1 MIGLIRSELLKVV
14 TTRVWWGLLIGVV
27 AQSVALTLLT
37 TLLSAVNTP
46 DGGSGPDWHDP
57 AWARTVYSSGLSIAY
72 LCTLALG
79 ALSMSGERRHRT
91 LSVTLLA
98 SPHRWRVVVAKLVA
112 VVVAGT
118 GYGVATVL
126 ASVAVGAPILASKGG
141 SSMLTD
147 GSVLRAMALTA
158 LAIGLWTVLGLG
170 VGTLIPNQVVAIVV
184 PVAVAWIVDP
194 ILSLVLN
201 LNGHGS
207 IARFL
212 ASSASSAMASPVT
225 SAGQG
230 FDVSLLPWW
239 GGALVMLGYA
249 AVLGGAGAAATLQR
263 DVT

>member
-1 MIGLIRSELLKVV
+1 MGALAYAVGVELHELRPRGNDLEAVFLRADRRGGIVMIGLIRSELLKVV

-37 TLLSAVNTP
+37 TLLSTVGTP

-91 LSVTLLA
+91 LSITLLA

-118 GYGVATVL
+118 GYGIATVL
-126 ASVAVGAPILASKGG
+126 ASVVVGAPILASKGG
-141 SSMLTD
+141 STMLTD

-158 LAIGLWTVLGLG
+158 ARARA
-170 VGTLIPNQVVAIVV
+170 VGRPR
-184 PVAVAWIVDP
+184 
-194 ILSLVLN
+194 
-201 LNGHGS
+201 
-207 IARFL
+207 ARGRH
-212 ASSASSAMASPVT
+212 S
-225 SAGQG
+225 
-230 FDVSLLPWW
+230 
-239 GGALVMLGYA
+239 
-249 AVLGGAGAAATLQR
+249 
-263 DVT
+263 

>member
-1 MIGLIRSELLKVV
+1 MGLIRSELLKIV

-27 AQSVALTLLT
+27 VQAAGLTLLT
-37 TLLSAVNTP
+37 ALLLSVAGP
-46 DGGSGPDWHDP
+46 DGSGGANWNDP
-57 AWARTVYSSGLSIAY
+57 AWARTVYSSGLSFAY

-91 LSVTLLA
+91 LSITLLA

-112 VVVAGT
+112 MLLAGL
-118 GYGVATVL
+118 GYGVATEL
-126 ASVAVGAPILASKGG
+126 ASVAVGAPILINRGG
-141 SSMLTD
+141 SALLTD
-147 GSVLRAMALTA
+147 SSVLRSLALTA
-158 LAIGLWTVLGLG
+158 LAIALWAILGLG
-170 VGTLIPNQVVAIVV
+170 VGTVIPNQIVAIVV

-201 LNGHGS
+201 LNGHGD

-212 ASSASSAMASPVT
+212 ASSASSAMSSPVT

-230 FDVSLLPWW
+230 VEVNLLPWW

-249 AVLGGAGAAATLQR
+249 AVLAGVGAAATLQR